1 MMILDTYRV
10 RSHYFSSPKEG
21 LLNVSNLIRV
31 VSVQLHR

>member
-21 LLNVSNLIRV
+21 LLNVSNLRV